1 MLRLSAKKL
10 CEIIIKEID
19 FIGNPSNT
27 YSTANRFSA
36 EVIDNNL
43 ESSTCLGSTCNIL
56 DSKDE

>member
-10 CEIIIKEID
+10 CEIIIKEIG

-36 EVIDNNL
+36 EVIDNL
-43 ESSTCLGSTCNIL
+43 ESSTCLGFTCNIL